1 MTLSAKELRA
11 ECERIWKMRGVM
23 RDANVVIWR
32 IDADGDF
39 DHTPGEARM
48 PEIGASAK
56 AFIKRTRKHWGP
68 PPPAPYQRT
77 APLRVPDWLRA
88 RYKENCPRNYKQLV
102 AWYGLTHPPARGYR
116 PHVAMPM
123 APYWE
128 ADRVASRKIEAASK
142 IIARID
148 RARLPLFFE
157 RFGVHLDVRPKD
169 HAMTLAEKFLSRA
182 LAKKAA

>member
-1 MTLSAKELRA
+1 MTLSTRDVRA
-11 ECERIWKMRGVM
+11 ECEAIWNARGV
-23 RDANVVIWR
+23 RQISNVTIWTASDVR
-32 IDADGDF
+32 LCDS
-39 DHTPGEARM
+39 PGEARD

-56 AFIKRTRKHWGP
+56 AFLRKVRKHWGP

-116 PHVAMPM
+116 PHVAMPI

-169 HAMTLAEKFLSRA
+169 HAITLAEKFLSRA